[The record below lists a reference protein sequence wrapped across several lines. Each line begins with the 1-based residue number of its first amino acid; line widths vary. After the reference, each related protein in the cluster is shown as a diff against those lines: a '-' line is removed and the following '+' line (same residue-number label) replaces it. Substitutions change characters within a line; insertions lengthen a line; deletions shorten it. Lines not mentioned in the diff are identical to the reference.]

1 MAELLGLPAERLG
14 AAGDFFA
21 AGGNSLL
28 VIKLTARIRKL
39 LKVEIPPSLVFDHST
54 PATLAAALGTYAP
67 PDAIEET
74 ASLRL
79 ELAGLSETER
89 AGLAGVGA

>member
-1 MAELLGLPAERLG
+1 MADLLGFPAKRLG

-39 LKVEIPPSLVFDHST
+39 LKVEIPRAWSST
-54 PATLAAALGTYAP
+54 TARPRPWRRRSAPTLRRRRSRRRRACAWNSPA
-67 PDAIEET
+67 
-74 ASLRL
+74 
-79 ELAGLSETER
+79 
-89 AGLAGVGA
+89 